1 MRALFLTSS
10 ANAYSGGTSLSAG
23 TLNFGAGAIPTGAG
37 AIRFNGGALQWAAG
51 NTQDVSASIA
61 AIASGQAAIIDT
73 GTNSVTFNA
82 GLSGPGGLTKLGA
95 STLTLAAA
103 NGYGGSTA
111 VNAGTLIA
119 LSTASLPGYAAGFLS
134 ASGSASTLAIQ
145 AGNNPGEFGVNDL
158 TNVQATATFSNNAN
172 FGIQVVSPETFVEP
186 NGLNGSFGFVKLGGG
201 VFDLN
206 GAAAYAGSTKVNG
219 GVLVAISTSSL
230 AGYSTTFSA
239 SSVSVAAGSTLA
251 VQAGANRRVWHV
263 RRQ

>member
-1 MRALFLTSS
+1 MR
-10 ANAYSGGTSLSAG
+10 
-23 TLNFGAGAIPTGAG
+23 
-37 AIRFNGGALQWAAG
+37 R
-51 NTQDVSASIA
+51 AS
-61 AIASGQAAIIDT
+61 D
-73 GTNSVTFNA
+73 
-82 GLSGPGGLTKLGA
+82 P
-95 STLTLAAA
+95 
-103 NGYGGSTA
+103 
-111 VNAGTLIA
+111 
-119 LSTASLPGYAAGFLS
+119 

-145 AGNNPGEFGVNDL
+145 AGNNPGEFGVNDI

-239 SSVSVAAGSTLA
+239 FERVGCRRQHAGGSSRRQPGEFGTSDVNNVLATANFASGANFGIQVVAPESVSYGGPAIRSAAPSA
-251 VQAGANRRVWHV
+251 S
-263 RRQ
+263 